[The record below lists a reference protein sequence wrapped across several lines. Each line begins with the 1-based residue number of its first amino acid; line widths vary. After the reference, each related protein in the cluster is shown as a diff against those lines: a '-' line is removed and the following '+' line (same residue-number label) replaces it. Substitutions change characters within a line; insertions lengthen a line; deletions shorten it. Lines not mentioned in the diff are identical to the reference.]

1 MLECVFDGTF
11 MFRVPR
17 SGRRLFYSHLK
28 LEAQVGIGLNLIDSY
43 WVSANPQVLA
53 RILLNG
59 KEGTPGFPGSM
70 PAIGMT
76 LSDQQIAGVLT
87 YIRNS
92 WGLNAGAVSVE
103 IVAKSRKDNKGRV
116 ADWTDMLLRSLEMG
130 LAGRTR

>member
-1 MLECVFDGTF
+1 
-11 MFRVPR
+11 
-17 SGRRLFYSHLK
+17 
-28 LEAQVGIGLNLIDSY
+28 
-43 WVSANPQVLA
+43 
-53 RILLNG
+53 
-59 KEGTPGFPGSM
+59 M